1 MANDP
6 EFDAE
11 YQKELKRLKAEAE
24 VRVQNEDEQLE
35 RSRREAVR
43 QKARRKAA
51 EDYERSEKQS
61 SRNKSLLLI
70 IKISAIFLIIVTAG
84 GVPGGLG
91 DTLAIVLL
99 LLSPLPFIF
108 PRCTPPLLMVAGWL
122 LFVTFMEILDNNSYE
137 GVWPTETGRI
147 AASIGLIYFAG
158 NYIIREIKVEIQ
170 AHRLKKLNAENQVK
184 LKQSRDQMLN
194 DEGKADLTNEEL
206 EGLDS
211 IFISKRTNQ

>member
-1 MANDP
+1 MTNDP

-24 VRVQNEDEQLE
+24 ARVQKEDEQLE
-35 RSRREAVR
+35 RSRREAVK

-61 SRNKSLLLI
+61 SLNKSLLFI
-70 IKISAIFLIIVTAG
+70 IKISAIILIVITAG
-84 GVPGGLG
+84 EVPGLG

-108 PRCTPPLLMVAGWL
+108 QRCMPPLLMMAGFI
-122 LFVTFMEILDNNSYE
+122 LFVTFMEILDKNSYE
-137 GVWPTETGRI
+137 GVWPTKTGRI
-147 AASIGLIYFAG
+147 AALIGLIYFAG

-170 AHRLKKLNAENQVK
+170 AHRLKKLNAENQVR

-211 IFISKRTNQ
+211 IFSSKRTNQ